1 MSLAERA
8 RLRPV
13 LYPAGILAAFV
24 LSLLVWTGVS
34 PYAAGRPLLIAVAL
48 GLSLPWLIGLVFG
61 DRDRAGIVAFL
72 VVLLILPGPVRDA
85 FILLAGVLGLLLA
98 GVLGLRLVD
107 GRRRGRRPGRIRWRL
122 ITRAMSAIT
131 AIILVAIVI
140 AAVQNGRITQIARD
154 LVAEAP
160 VGHEAPVARAQT
172 AEAPSVYL
180 VLLDGYPRADK
191 LQDEF
196 GFDNQSF
203 LESLAQ
209 RDFVVAQRSRSNY
222 VATDLTLASMLN
234 GGIHSDP
241 GGSTVDTHSLVN
253 DGEIL
258 GELRDRG
265 YEVIAFSSGFEGVAL
280 RRADRFIDS
289 GQLNEFEWVLL
300 DVSGLNPVLDWL
312 QPTLLADQH
321 RARVLAT
328 LDGAKAL
335 AREAALGPRFVLVH
349 ILGPHS
355 PQAFGPA
362 GEAVEPRGTKVQFDD
377 SDEYELLGPDEYSR
391 RLEGQIT
398 YLNGRVLGLVDA
410 LIEAD
415 PRAVVVVFSDHG
427 SGIREYQDAR
437 GTSDTDLRTA
447 NLLAVRSP
455 GQASLI
461 NDRST
466 LVNLLPRILRAY
478 TGSGPADVPETIYGQ
493 TPDKQLVVFER
504 PD

>member
-1 MSLAERA
+1 MSVAERA

-24 LSLLVWTGVS
+24 LSLLVRTGVS
-34 PYAAGRPLLIAVAL
+34 PYAAGRPLFIAVAL

-61 DRDRAGIVAFL
+61 DRDRAGVVAFV

-85 FILLAGVLGLLLA
+85 SILLAGILGLLLA
-98 GVLGLRLVD
+98 GVLGLLLVD
-107 GRRRGRRPGRIRWRL
+107 GWARRRRPSRIRWRL

-131 AIILVAIVI
+131 AVILVAIAI
-140 AAVQNGRITQIARD
+140 AAVQNGRITQIPRD

-160 VGHEAPVARAQT
+160 VGREAPVARAQT
-172 AEAPSVYL
+172 VEAPSVYL

-196 GFDNQSF
+196 GFDNRPF
-203 LESLAQ
+203 LESLRQ
-209 RDFVVAQRSRSNY
+209 RDFVVAQHSRSNY
-222 VATDLTLASMLN
+222 LSTDLTLADMLN
-234 GGIHSDP
+234 GGIHRDP
-241 GGSTVDTHSLVN
+241 GESTVDTHSLIN

-258 GELRDRG
+258 GEFRDRG

-300 DVSGLNPVLDWL
+300 QISGLAPVLDWL
-312 QPTLLADQH
+312 HPTLGADQH
-321 RARVLAT
+321 RARILAT
-328 LDGAKAL
+328 LDSATTL
-335 AREAALGPRFVLVH
+335 ARETPDRPRFVLAH

-355 PQAFGPA
+355 PQVLGPS
-362 GEAVEPRGTKVQFDD
+362 GEAVEVRGIKVPFDD
-377 SDEYELLGPDEYSR
+377 SDEYQLLGPDEYSR
-391 RLEGQIT
+391 RLGGQIT
-398 YLNGRVLGLVDA
+398 YLNGRVLGFVDA
-410 LIEAD
+410 LVEAD
-415 PRAVVVVFSDHG
+415 PLAVVVVFSDHG
-427 SGIREYQDAR
+427 SGIREYQDAG

-455 GQASLI
+455 GQAGLI
-461 NDRST
+461 DDRST
-466 LVNLLPRILRAY
+466 LVNILPRILRAY

-493 TPDKQLVVFER
+493 TTDKQLVVFER